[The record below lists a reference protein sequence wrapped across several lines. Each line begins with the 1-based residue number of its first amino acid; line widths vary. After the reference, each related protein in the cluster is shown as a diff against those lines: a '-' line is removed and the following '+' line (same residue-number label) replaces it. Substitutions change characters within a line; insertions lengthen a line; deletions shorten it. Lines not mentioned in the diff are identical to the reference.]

1 MQKCNALCTVIVLS
15 VSYTHLHVYKRQPA
29 AKPTTVETKAEAPAA
44 QSKAAVPAKASD
56 EEGTR
61 VSINNASAEELARAM
76 NGVGLKKAQAIVSY
90 REEYGPF
97 KTVEDPVSYTHLDV
111 YKRQV
116 GHNPNGQRN
125 AGCCQN
131 SDHPEQLVQSKFC
144 LLYTSRSSSQSFG
157 KLSFG
162 NSRNS
167 WVESTSARVGYL
179 AISKLIRGLLILIVY
194 LLRWMM

>member
-1 MQKCNALCTVIVLS
+1 MKHGIKALLITLS
-15 VSYTHLHVYKRQPA
+15 LACAGMSHSALAAAPA

-97 KTVEDPVSYTHLDV
+97 KNGGGSKAGAED
-111 YKRQV
+111 
-116 GHNPNGQRN
+116 GQF
-125 AGCCQN
+125 AGG
-131 SDHPEQLVQSKFC
+131 
-144 LLYTSRSSSQSFG
+144 T
-157 KLSFG
+157 
-162 NSRNS
+162 
-167 WVESTSARVGYL
+167 
-179 AISKLIRGLLILIVY
+179 
-194 LLRWMM
+194 